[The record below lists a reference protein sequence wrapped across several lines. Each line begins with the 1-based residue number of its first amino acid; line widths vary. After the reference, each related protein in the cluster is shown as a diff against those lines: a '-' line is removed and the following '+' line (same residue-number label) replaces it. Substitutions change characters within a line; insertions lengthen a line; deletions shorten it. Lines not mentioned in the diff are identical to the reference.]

1 MSFDPRR
8 SVTNFPLELYPS
20 TVAFVRRGKGSGLT
34 AAAICRAA
42 GGYVG
47 VCAWTAPAAIT
58 SATTAELT
66 DRNFRPLAVI
76 DDALSCLVRHWLISF
91 EPLHK
96 VAMTMRLGKKISR
109 I

>member
-1 MSFDPRR
+1 MSFDPCR

-20 TVAFVRRGKGSGLT
+20 TVAFARSGNGSGLT

-47 VCAWTAPAAIT
+47 VCAWTPPVVMSI
-58 SATTAELT
+58 ATTAELT

-76 DDALSCLVRHWLISF
+76 DDALSRLVRHRLVSF
-91 EPLHK
+91 EPLHE
-96 VAMTMRLGKKISR
+96 VAVTVRLR
-109 I
+109 E